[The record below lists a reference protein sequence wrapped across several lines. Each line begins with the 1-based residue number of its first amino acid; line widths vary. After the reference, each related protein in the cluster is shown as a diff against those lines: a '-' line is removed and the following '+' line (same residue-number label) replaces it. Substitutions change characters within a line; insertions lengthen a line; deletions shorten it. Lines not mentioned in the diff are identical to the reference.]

1 MNQRERCNEF
11 MNFQLPYFHVNL
23 LICKKTYYQLKP
35 QPQNCICT
43 ILTLLSSNIHTTIY
57 NIILFSYYTKNND
70 DHNNNVSYFCVA
82 AGLLYSLLAHYQSTN
97 HAMPAILF
105 FSFVQRCRC
114 CVADRFISCFM
125 MMTSLIKIKSEHK
138 NT

>member
-1 MNQRERCNEF
+1 
-11 MNFQLPYFHVNL
+11 MNFSFHTFMSYQSASYIIRNTQTTATKLYFRQFNF
-23 LICKKTYYQLKP
+23 T
-35 QPQNCICT
+35 
-43 ILTLLSSNIHTTIY
+43 TTIIY
-57 NIILFSYYTKNND
+57 NSYNNIIFFDIIENND
-70 DHNNNVSYFCVA
+70 DDNNNVSYFCVA

-97 HAMPAILF
+97 HASNF
-105 FSFVQRCRC
+105 FYFVQRCR